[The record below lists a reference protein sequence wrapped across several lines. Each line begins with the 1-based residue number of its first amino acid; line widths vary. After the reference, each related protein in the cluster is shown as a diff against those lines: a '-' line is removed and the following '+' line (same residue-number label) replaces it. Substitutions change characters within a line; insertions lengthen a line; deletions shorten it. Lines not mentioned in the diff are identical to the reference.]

1 MLNPPTIA
9 INPMRNAK
17 ITASTF
23 FAFLLIFRAK
33 HIHPFCSE
41 TELFVIF
48 IFAARWL
55 LFL

>member
-1 MLNPPTIA
+1 MSA

-17 ITASTF
+17 ITANTF